1 MFSDLDLMERGKNE
15 RDNDFNLRIE
25 IPSFNGSMSS
35 EEFLG
40 WLVKVKSILNKKKY
54 QIERK

>member
-1 MFSDLDLMERGKNE
+1 MFSDLDLMECGKNE

-25 IPSFNGSMSS
+25 IPSFNGSMSG

-40 WLVKVKSILNKKKY
+40 WLEKVKTILNKKKY
-54 QIERK
+54 QIKRT